1 VAFSPSFVIVNEA
14 TEACDTHYYL
24 NDFDLASKFGMNAF
38 RISTGNL
45 SRT

>member
-1 VAFSPSFVIVNEA
+1 MASPSSFVIVEEA
-14 TEACDTHYYL
+14 TEACDTNYYL

-45 SRT
+45 SRK